1 MSKTRTR
8 STFYW
13 AMALMP
19 RQRRAAMFALY
30 DLARA
35 LDDVA
40 DGEGT
45 AESKRATLDEWQRE
59 IGRLYA
65 AKPEHEL
72 TRALLPVV
80 RHFDLPRRELEELV
94 RGMRMDV
101 DGPIVAPERA
111 VLDLYCRRVAGT
123 IGRLSLPIFGAD
135 GTAEQEFALYLG
147 RALQLTN
154 ILRDIH
160 ADAAIG
166 RLYIPAE
173 HLAAAGIR
181 SRDIAMV
188 LKDRHF
194 NEAAQHLVADAH
206 AAFAAA
212 DALLRDC
219 NRRALWPALAM
230 RSAYRALLDRLGQS
244 RLPLPD
250 RQHVSRAAA
259 LGAALR
265 AALFA
270 RA

>member
-1 MSKTRTR
+1 MTKTRTR

-19 RQRRAAMFALY
+19 RTRRRAMFALY

-40 DGEGT
+40 DNDGT
-45 AESKRATLDEWQRE
+45 PEAKRAALAEWRLE
-59 IGRLYA
+59 IDRLYRGM
-65 AKPEHEL
+65 PTHEL
-72 TRALLPVV
+72 TQALLPVV
-80 RHFDLPRRELEELV
+80 RRFELPRDELEELT
-94 RGMRMDV
+94 RGMEMDV
-101 DGPIVAPERA
+101 DGPLVAPPRA
-111 VLDLYCRRVAGT
+111 ELDLYCRRVAGT

-135 GTAEQEFALYLG
+135 GGAEREFALYLG

-166 RLYIPAE
+166 RLYVPAE
-173 HLAAAGIR
+173 HLAAAGIAA
-181 SRDIAMV
+181 RDIGSV
-188 LKDRHF
+188 LKDKRF
-194 NEAAQHLVADAH
+194 NTAAQGLVADAQ
-206 AAFAAA
+206 AAFTAAHA
-212 DALLRDC
+212 RLPDC

-230 RSAYRALLDRLGQS
+230 SAAYRALLDRLAVS
-244 RLPLPD
+244 HLPMTD
-250 RQHVSRAAA
+250 RQHVSRGAA

-265 AALFA
+265 AVLFA

>member
-19 RQRRAAMFALY
+19 RQRRTAMFALY

-45 AESKRATLDEWQRE
+45 AESKRAALDEWQQE

-80 RHFDLPRRELEELV
+80 RRFDLPRRELEELV

-147 RALQLTN
+147 QALQLTN

-166 RLYIPAE
+166 RIYIPAE
-173 HLAAAGIR
+173 HLATAGI
-181 SRDIAMV
+181 SSGDIAMV

-206 AAFAAA
+206 TAFAAA

>member
-19 RQRRAAMFALY
+19 RERRRAMFSLY

-40 DGEGT
+40 DGDGT
-45 AESKRATLDEWQRE
+45 REARRAALDEWRRE
-59 IGRLYA
+59 IDRLYA
-65 AKPEHEL
+65 GTPTHEL
-72 TRALLPVV
+72 TRALLPVI
-80 RHFDLPRRELEELV
+80 RRFELPRAEFEELTH
-94 RGMRMDV
+94 GMEMDV
-101 DGPIVAPERA
+101 DGPPVAPPLA
-111 VLDLYCRRVAGT
+111 TLDLYCRRVAGT

-135 GTAEQEFALYLG
+135 GGAEREFAIYLG

-166 RLYIPAE
+166 RLYVPAE
-173 HLAAAGIR
+173 HLDAAGIAA
-181 SRDIAMV
+181 RDIATV
-188 LKDRHF
+188 LKDPRF
-194 NEAAQHLVADAH
+194 NAAAQRLAADAQ

-212 DALLRDC
+212 HALLPNC

-230 RSAYRALLDRLGQS
+230 SAAYRSLLDRLAISQ
-244 RLPLPD
+244 LPMPE
-250 RQHVSRAAA
+250 RQHVSRGAA
-259 LGAALR
+259 LCAALR

>member
-1 MSKTRTR
+1 MTKTRTR

-19 RQRRAAMFALY
+19 RQRRQAMFALY

-40 DGEGT
+40 DNDGPREQ
-45 AESKRATLDEWQRE
+45 KRAALAEWRQE
-59 IGRLYA
+59 IDRLYRGT
-65 AKPEHEL
+65 PTHEL
-72 TRALLPVV
+72 TRALLPVLE
-80 RHFDLPRRELEELV
+80 RFDLQRGELEELTL
-94 RGMRMDV
+94 GMEMDV
-101 DGPIVAPERA
+101 DGPLVAPPLA
-111 VLDLYCRRVAGT
+111 TLDLYCRRVAGT

-135 GTAEQEFALYLG
+135 GLLEREFAIYLG
-147 RALQLTN
+147 RALQLVN

-166 RLYIPAE
+166 RLYVPAE
-173 HLAAAGIR
+173 YIDAAGIS
-181 SRDIAMV
+181 SRDIAAV
-188 LKDRHF
+188 LGDPRF
-194 NEAAQHLVADAH
+194 NQAAQKLVADAQ

-212 DALLRDC
+212 HACLPDC

-230 RSAYRALLDRLGQS
+230 SAAYRSLLDRLAVSQ
-244 RLPLPD
+244 LPLPD
-250 RQHVSRAAA
+250 RQHVSRGAA
-259 LGAALR
+259 LRAALR

>member
-1 MSKTRTR
+1 MTKTRTR

-35 LDDVA
+35 MDDVA
-40 DGEGT
+40 DNPGT
-45 AESKRATLDEWQRE
+45 VEAKRAALDEWQNE

-65 AKPEHEL
+65 GQPTHEL
-72 TRALLPVV
+72 TRALLPVI
-80 RHFDLPRRELEELV
+80 RHFDLPRREFEELA

-101 DGPIVAPERA
+101 DGPIVAPPRQ

-135 GTAEQEFALYLG
+135 GPAEQEFALYLG

-160 ADAAIG
+160 ADATIG
-166 RLYIPAE
+166 RLYVPAE
-173 HLAAAGIR
+173 YLEAAGITTRDVGAALR
-181 SRDIAMV
+181 S
-188 LKDRHF
+188 LGF
-194 NEAAQHLVADAH
+194 NEAAQSLVADAQ
-206 AAFAAA
+206 AAFTAAE
-212 DALLRDC
+212 ALLPDC

-230 RSAYRALLDRLGQS
+230 RSAYRTLLDRLALN
-244 RLPLPD
+244 RLPMPE

-259 LGAALR
+259 LCAALR